1 MKSSDIRVPRSR
13 SPKFSARSIQMT
25 NDGGTLILNRKAPE
39 PSLKILAI
47 LALVF
52 LSACSW
58 FHPRAKPPPPPP
70 ALVVTGAPT
79 GSIVFVDDA
88 QIGQP
93 AQYGKP
99 QVLTVTAGAHVVEVR
114 VTSAD
119 NAGSTVIYSEQTYI
133 ASGEKRA
140 IKVLSGSS
148 RE

>member
-1 MKSSDIRVPRSR
+1 
-13 SPKFSARSIQMT
+13 
-25 NDGGTLILNRKAPE
+25 LE
-39 PSLKILAI
+39 PSLKIFAI
-47 LALVF
+47 FAMAF

-58 FHPRAKPPPPPP
+58 FHPHAKPPPPPP

-79 GSIVFVDDA
+79 GSIVFVDDV
-88 QIGQP
+88 QTGQP
-93 AQYGKP
+93 AEYGKP

-114 VTSAD
+114 VASTD
-119 NAGSTVIYSEQTYI
+119 TTGTTVIYSEQTYI

>member
-1 MKSSDIRVPRSR
+1 
-13 SPKFSARSIQMT
+13 
-25 NDGGTLILNRKAPE
+25 
-39 PSLKILAI
+39 LKILAI
-47 LALVF
+47 FALVF

-58 FHPRAKPPPPPP
+58 FHPHAKPPPPAP

-79 GSIVFVDDA
+79 GSIVFVDDV

-93 AQYGKP
+93 AEYGKP

-114 VTSAD
+114 V
-119 NAGSTVIYSEQTYI
+119 AGTGAGTTVIYSEQTYI
-133 ASGEKRA
+133 GSGEKRA